1 MEESKCRLGRFAGV
15 SAERS
20 NFVFQCP
27 SGKCS
32 LMPSQISMEAVLSS
46 EGDRNTRKTGIICEV
61 AQRVSGLDGLRTRNL
76 LACSPG
82 LQLLA
87 PTGSISE
94 AVLQSASDL
103 TSSLNHSSSCLSWD

>member
-20 NFVFQCP
+20 NSVFQHL
-27 SGKCS
+27 SRKCS
-32 LMPSQISMEAVLSS
+32 LMPSQISMEALLSS
-46 EGDRNTRKTGIICEV
+46 EGDRNTRKSGILCEV
-61 AQRVSGLDGLRTRNL
+61 AQRVSGLDSLRTSNL

-82 LQLLA
+82 LQPLA

-94 AVLQSASDL
+94 AVPQSANDL